1 MYFNTYEAQMMMEER
16 VKDALRKA
24 EQERLGRVANP
35 VRPRLLDRLGGASG
49 VVASIGGLLIS
60 AGKKLQERHAPV
72 KAGLTVSQS
81 PRHYC
86 QSNDWKRF

>member
-24 EQERLGRVANP
+24 EQERLGRVANSA
-35 VRPRLLDRLGGASG
+35 RPRLLDR
-49 VVASIGGLLIS
+49 VVASIGSLLLS

-81 PRHYC
+81 PRKPTMRPC
-86 QSNDWKRF
+86 